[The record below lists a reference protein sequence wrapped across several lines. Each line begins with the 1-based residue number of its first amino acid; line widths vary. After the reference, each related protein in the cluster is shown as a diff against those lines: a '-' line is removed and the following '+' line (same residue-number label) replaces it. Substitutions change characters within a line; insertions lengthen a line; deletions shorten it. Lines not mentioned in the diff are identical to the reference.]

1 MGRENEVKKLGKR
14 TWVLLAVA
22 GVAVIT
28 AVAGY
33 AYWTTSGTG
42 AGSATT
48 GTNSAVTITQTS
60 TVSNLRPGSPAQAL
74 DFDINNTASVN
85 QYVDGVVVA
94 MTGVTGP
101 NITLAHPCT
110 TGDFTLVQPNAI
122 NSDLTPG
129 NHSYAPSGASL
140 ALNDTASNQDGCK
153 GATVAL
159 SYTISTAA

>member
-1 MGRENEVKKLGKR
+1 MKLRSKR
-14 TWVLLAVA
+14 TLVLVGVLAVA
-22 GVAVIT
+22 AISALGA
-28 AVAGY
+28 Y
-33 AYWTTSGTG
+33 AYWTTSGSGT
-42 AGSATT
+42 GSATT
-48 GTNSAVTITQTS
+48 GSNSAVTITQTS
-60 TVSNLRPGSPAQAL
+60 TVSGLRPGSGAQAL

-85 QYVDGVVVA
+85 QYVTSVVVA

-101 NITLAHPCT
+101 NIDVTHPCT

-140 ALNDTASNQDGCK
+140 ALDNTASNQDGCK

-159 SYTISTAA
+159 SYTISTAP